1 MATAVKTE
9 TVTLTLTPVEA
20 SLIRRALFL
29 YGVDHHDGAA
39 DLVSPDQI
47 RTVISEAISP
57 F

>member
-9 TVTLTLTPVEA
+9 TVTLTLTTLEA

-29 YGVDHHDGAA
+29 YGVQSESETAE
-39 DLVSPDQI
+39 QI
-47 RTVISEAISP
+47 RTVISEAIAP

>member
-1 MATAVKTE
+1 MATAVLTE
-9 TVTLTLTPVEA
+9 TVTITLTRHEA

-29 YGVDHHDGAA
+29 YAGRHEGAEETA
-39 DLVSPDQI
+39 EQI